1 MMKRTM
7 RKIMAFVTAVVA
19 FFGIAVMYY
28 SELLPVYNG
37 YNRIIR
43 YIIYAVL
50 AMIGVYNMVMLCT
63 PSRKRK
69 NVRRR

>member
-1 MMKRTM
+1 MK
-7 RKIMAFVTAVVA
+7 KIMAKVMASITAVTA
-19 FFGIAVMYY
+19 FLGIVFMYY
-28 SELLPVYNG
+28 SEVLPVYTG

-50 AMIGVYNMVMLCT
+50 AMIGVYNMAMLCT